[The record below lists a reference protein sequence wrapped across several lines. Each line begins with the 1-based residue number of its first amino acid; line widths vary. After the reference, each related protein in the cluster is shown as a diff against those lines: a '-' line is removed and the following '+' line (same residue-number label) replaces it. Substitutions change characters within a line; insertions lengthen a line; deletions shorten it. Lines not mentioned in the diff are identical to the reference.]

1 MIATLERVSN
11 KMKEGGR
18 GILVSF
24 LLLRKTFLYPS
35 EDVVSLLC
43 SKCLFKQR
51 SNFLLCSYETE
62 RILSF

>member
-1 MIATLERVSN
+1 MIATLECVSN

-24 LLLRKTFLYPS
+24 LLLRRTFLYPS

-43 SKCLFKQR
+43 SECLFKQR
-51 SNFLLCSYETE
+51 SNFLLRSYETE
-62 RILSF
+62 RIQSF